1 MVLLSQHVL
10 FKIVPY
16 LANSICVTRCLWGGG
31 GVEEDVLHVHEEIPT
46 IGAVGGAR
54 KGSICLVQI

>member
-1 MVLLSQHVL
+1 MCYAL
-10 FKIVPY
+10 FV
-16 LANSICVTRCLWGGG
+16 GGG